1 MALYKNGNELSHSTS
16 AQFDAVHL
24 PGAKVPHSGIY
35 LCTNC
40 RDEVACN
47 AGDPFPPQNHR
58 QHSTTK
64 GDIRWKLLVQTQN
77 GPPN

>member
-1 MALYKNGNELSHSTS
+1 MALYKNGNELTHTDSRD
-16 AQFDAVHL
+16 FDLRHK
-24 PGAKVPHSGIY
+24 PGTQVPKSGIY

-58 QHSTTK
+58 QHSTAK
-64 GDIRWKLLVQTQN
+64 GDILWQLLVSTQR
-77 GPPN
+77 GPD